1 MHESKIGTSNLQ
13 LRGNLIMLVVT
24 LFWGASYLFIKIGLT
39 DMGAYNLIALRFGIA
54 FLLASLVFYKRMRKT
69 TWLLL
74 KHSALLGIILF
85 AALAVV
91 TIGVQS
97 TSASNAGFLFSL
109 AVVFVPLLVALIY
122 KKRLQRHVLIGVF
135 LSFVGICLMTMT
147 HGFGIHMGDLLIIL
161 GALLYAIYILVT
173 DRVASKGDALVLG
186 IWQLGYTAVFA
197 TVFSFLFET
206 PQLPQTT
213 SSWLAILALGILC
226 SACGFIGQTI
236 AQQYTTPIRTGLI
249 FSLEPVFTVLF
260 SLLFLHEVL
269 STQAYVGAS
278 FMLFGVV
285 ISKLD
290 FRQFHLMKRLD
301 LVKK

>member
-13 LRGNLIMLVVT
+13 LRGDLIMLVVT

-69 TWLLL
+69 TWLVL

-173 DRVASKGDALVLG
+173 DRVASKVDALVLG